1 MAFTRAWLKSK
12 GYEDEQI
19 DELITAHTE
28 VTKALK
34 AKITAA
40 EDELETVKSDMGD
53 ISKVKEELKKAKSD
67 LKETNE
73 KLIAAEKE
81 RDDYKS
87 KSETSAADLDKLKTE
102 TATKETERKKE
113 TALRERLKSGKY
125 SDEAVSIIFDSKEG
139 YASSIEFDDE
149 GKAKNIDAIIEKIN
163 AKYPSYV
170 PKASTSGAN
179 PASPPANGGSKTAMS
194 WEDIDKIKDD
204 GARQTAM
211 AQNMKALG
219 LKK

>member
-19 DELITAHTE
+19 DELIAAHTE

-53 ISKVKEELKKAKSD
+53 ISKVKEELKKAKAD

-73 KLIAAEKE
+73 KLTAAEKE

-102 TATKETERKKE
+102 NATKETER
-113 TALRERLKSGKY
+113 
-125 SDEAVSIIFDSKEG
+125 
-139 YASSIEFDDE
+139 
-149 GKAKNIDAIIEKIN
+149 
-163 AKYPSYV
+163 
-170 PKASTSGAN
+170 
-179 PASPPANGGSKTAMS
+179 
-194 WEDIDKIKDD
+194 
-204 GARQTAM
+204 
-211 AQNMKALG
+211 
-219 LKK
+219 